1 MAIPGHEFLTAHF
14 SNNERT
20 IVEAYWTTPDGKD
33 TRVEYIEAKD
43 GDANWE
49 ALLKHVDIDT
59 LHELTFKFIKQNRKA
74 FEDDVVEIAKKEG
87 LIYDI
92 SSVNTDMYRAI
103 VNTVF
108 TSFDKEK
115 DKEKLFMFKLQLFE
129 VPEIRLSKDRDL
141 KAKLRKSNT
150 IIDSIKYA
158 IEIVE
163 NSQSKTPETSSLD
176 SAD

>member
-59 LHELTFKFIKQNRKA
+59 LHELTYKNIRASDNAFKDQVI
-74 FEDDVVEIAKKEG
+74 EIAKG
-87 LIYDI
+87 RGMVYDI
-92 SSVNTDMYRAI
+92 DSINTDIYKAI
-103 VNTVF
+103 TAAIF
-108 TSFDKEK
+108 TPFDPET

-129 VPEIRLSKDRDL
+129 LDQIKSSTNKIK
-141 KAKLRKSNT
+141 KAELRKSKD
-150 IIDSIKYA
+150 IMEALKVAVD
-158 IEIVE
+158 IVE
-163 NSQSKTPETSSLD
+163 STSDTSE
-176 SAD
+176 